1 MERQTNAT
9 VDKKNHRLLFYSSIF
24 VYSRDLFSLFFFFL
38 EEIKSHF
45 PFLKDCLSFFKLL
58 SQLTSQTAKKV
69 YSPFKCTLTSQV
81 VKSQGLEMS
90 NSVSSD
96 F

>member
-1 MERQTNAT
+1 MERQTSAT

-45 PFLKDCLSFFKLL
+45 PFLKDCLSFFQVTVSTYFSNCKESL
-58 SQLTSQTAKKV
+58 QPFQMYFNVIGGKK
-69 YSPFKCTLTSQV
+69 SRS
-81 VKSQGLEMS
+81 
-90 NSVSSD
+90 
-96 F
+96 